1 VHVTEPCIR
10 AAAVLTSHWLD
21 RDMEAVVLLLAE
33 VTTLDEALDL
43 VTGML
48 LTRELA
54 PEVITSIIRMPYG
67 EEAS

>member
-1 VHVTEPCIR
+1 
-10 AAAVLTSHWLD
+10 
-21 RDMEAVVLLLAE
+21 MEAVVLLLAE